1 MLSFKRLL
9 QHAMIG
15 AVACTSATQASTILI
30 GDDLELQSAAFDELF
45 DNCGGCAP
53 GDFSDV
59 DLTMIHDSI
68 LTSGVDTNAVIT
80 VVPVDTSEG
89 LALMLL
95 VDQPNG
101 SGPVGQSSVSLT
113 TTAPGSASF
122 FINDVTS
129 DLPGYFQSA
138 TGNQTVFGDL
148 IWNADGSADAF
159 AWANLNAGDLMTM
172 LLTANGDT
180 PSTFPGLNPTDNIQF
195 LSWSGSSWAVED
207 AAEFNTGGTYAFTA
221 LVLPAPGVLAMLT
234 LAGATTRRRRRSA

>member
-68 LTSGVDTNAVIT
+68 LTSGIDTNAVIT
-80 VVPVDTSEG
+80 VLPVETSNG

-95 VDQPNG
+95 VDQPGGNG
-101 SGPVGQSSVSLT
+101 AGEQSSVSLT
-113 TTAPGSASF
+113 STAPGSASY
-122 FINDVTS
+122 FINDVSS
-129 DLPGYFQSA
+129 DLLGYFQSA
-138 TGNQTVFGDL
+138 TGRQTVYGDFT
-148 IWNADGSADAF
+148 WNADGSADAF
-159 AWANLNAGDLMTM
+159 AWGNLNAGDLMTM
-172 LLTANGDT
+172 LLTANDGA

-195 LSWSGSSWAVED
+195 LSWSGSSWGVED
-207 AAEFNTGGTYAFTA
+207 TAEFNDGGTYAFTA

-234 LAGATTRRRRRSA
+234 LAGVTTRRRRRSA